1 MGLGHPVV
9 VHQHV
14 EKSVASLEAR
24 IGCLAKAEE
33 LPEHD
38 TESPNIGLSGKDPIA
53 NALNSKPL
61 HWQRPVRFLL
71 VVTRLVYIL
80 YVSCLYLVYI
90 LNGIF

>member
-14 EKSVASLEAR
+14 KKSVTSLQAR
-24 IGCLAKAEE
+24 IGGLAKAEE

-38 TESPNIGLSGKDPIA
+38 AESPDIGLSGKDSIA
-53 NALNSKPL
+53 NALNGEPL
-61 HWQRPVRFLL
+61 DRQRPVRFLL

-80 YVSCLYLVYI
+80 YVSCLYLVYM